1 MSVIQ
6 DKSLLDAQVQT
17 KRIYHLLSEV
27 MDISEQLAEALDR
40 DDRVTVQM
48 LVDMRAEPIRKLQ
61 VVRQALR
68 EQVAGLD
75 GAAGERMS
83 ALLRGES
90 ASNPEEAP
98 LEAQVASN
106 QRLLKRVLELDE
118 RLNRR
123 LTGDKSIYNR

>member
-90 ASNPEEAP
+90 ASDSEEAP